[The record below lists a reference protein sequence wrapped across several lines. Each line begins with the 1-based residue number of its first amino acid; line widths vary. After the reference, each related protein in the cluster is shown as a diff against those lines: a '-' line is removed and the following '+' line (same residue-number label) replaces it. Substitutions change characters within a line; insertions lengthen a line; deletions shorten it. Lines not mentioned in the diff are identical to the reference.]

1 METKRLEDLSNIN
14 FDEELEDYEDKS
26 KKLYLI
32 ENIGGIVSSSNVARL
47 IMHQKKTNEN
57 DNLPFTIVEENE
69 EDDKKE

>member
-32 ENIGGIVSSSNVARL
+32 ENIGGIGSSSNVARL

>member
-32 ENIGGIVSSSNVARL
+32 ENIGGIGSSSNVTRL
-47 IMHQKKTNEN
+47 IMHQKNTNANE
-57 DNLPFTIVEENE
+57 NLPFTIVEENE